1 MDEQEV
7 WIEKSPSGEVS
18 FQSPTLLLVLLLAVI
33 SLLHLLSLHLLEL
46 VSDCFCFHSK
56 AGN

>member
-18 FQSPTLLLVLLLAVI
+18 LQSPTLLILLLAVI
-33 SLLHLLSLHLLEL
+33 RALHLLGLHLLYL
-46 VSDCFCFHSK
+46 VS
-56 AGN
+56 N